1 MPCLD
6 TIQTINKTDCIGN
19 SRETINSNFQSVK
32 NFVCNLQ
39 IEQKITEDKTIHD
52 VPIYGI
58 IMYYGDITP
67 GGTDFELNGRGK
79 VTKNL
84 QSYAL
89 CNGQWGTPDMRDR
102 FVVGAGMNYEHKTY
116 GPGTITNDNSSLSLA
131 FSSVKLTIPEMPT
144 HNHGITEPNNGA
156 GHNHEGTA
164 LDKWTGGSSA
174 HKHRVNTDDLL
185 QRAGPDDESDNG
197 DTGYENFKDDSVLE
211 TKTDGEHS
219 HKLSILNH
227 VTGITINNEGNSLK
241 HENRP
246 PYIALG
252 YIMRCPSP

>member
-19 SRETINSNFQSVK
+19 SRETINNNFQSVK

-39 IEQKITEDKTIHD
+39 IEQEITEAKTVHD

-58 IMYYGDITP
+58 IMYYGDITSP
-67 GGTDFELNGRGK
+67 GADFNANGRGK
-79 VTKNL
+79 TTKNL
-84 QSYAL
+84 QSYVL
-89 CNGQWGTPDMRDR
+89 CDGRNGTPDMRDR
-102 FVVGAGMNYEHKTY
+102 FVVGAGMNYGHKTY

-131 FSSVKLTIPEMPT
+131 FSSVRLTIAEMPQ
-144 HNHGITEPNNGA
+144 
-156 GHNHEGTA
+156 HNHEGMA

-174 HKHRVNTDDLL
+174 HKHRINTDDLL
-185 QRAGPDDESDNG
+185 QRAGPDDENDAGN
-197 DTGYENFKDDSVLE
+197 TGFENFQPDSVLE
-211 TKTDGEHS
+211 TKIDGIHE
-219 HKLSILNH
+219 HKLKIEN
-227 VTGITINNEGNSLK
+227 TGGSLK

-252 YIMRCPSP
+252 YIMRSPTDL

>member
-19 SRETINSNFQSVK
+19 SRETINGNFQSVK
-32 NFVCNLQ
+32 NYVCQLRV
-39 IEQKITEDKTIHD
+39 EHDITEAKTIHD

-89 CNGQWGTPDMRDR
+89 CNGQNGTPDMRDR

-144 HNHGITEPNNGA
+144 HNHGITDA

-164 LDKWTGGSSA
+164 LDKWTGGSSK
-174 HKHRVNTDDLL
+174 HKHELKPPTGSWQDSDATGNDSGWQNDD
-185 QRAGPDDESDNG
+185 GG
-197 DTGYENFKDDSVLE
+197 KME
-211 TKTDGEHS
+211 TETETDGEHT
-219 HKLSILNH
+219 HKLSIQDR
-227 VTGITINNEGNSLK
+227 VTGIKINNEGNSLK

>member
-19 SRETINSNFQSVK
+19 SRETINGNFQSVK
-32 NFVCNLQ
+32 NYVCQLRV
-39 IEQKITEDKTIHD
+39 EHDITEAKTIHD

-89 CNGQWGTPDMRDR
+89 CNGQNGTPDMRDR

-144 HNHGITEPNNGA
+144 HNHGITEPNSGT
-156 GHNHEGTA
+156 GHSHGITQKDHTHKFSLSVKSATPVSIFGIEGGFA
-164 LDKWTGGSSA
+164 EDKS
-174 HKHRVNTDDLL
+174 DDD
-185 QRAGPDDESDNG
+185 GKCE
-197 DTGYENFKDDSVLE
+197 
-211 TKTDGEHS
+211 TDGA
-219 HKLSILNH
+219 KADITINKAT
-227 VTGITINNEGNSLK
+227 TGITINNEGNSLK